1 MSEFLFDGVPCREL
15 SFNDHVLIESAIE
28 LHNERTLD
36 FYEAKEILRELMT
49 SSRKWYD
56 TGDMD
61 KAIHCLIYYD
71 LFAARLE
78 EYAYDTDYL
87 YHTLGVFCRE

>member
-28 LHNERTLD
+28 LHNERTTDLVNGRQV
-36 FYEAKEILRELMT
+36 LRELMT

-56 TGDMD
+56 IGNMD
-61 KAIHCLIYYD
+61 KAIHCLIWYD
-71 LFAARLE
+71 LYAARLE
-78 EYAYDTDYL
+78 EFAYDTDYL